1 MEKLTRRKIDER
13 DELIDEYN
21 NRRRWLG
28 NYLKGNESLQK
39 AYPRYADRSWSVTI
53 LKRKIKDINFFRK
66 VP

>member
-1 MEKLTRRKIDER
+1 MTRQKASER

-28 NYLKGNESLQK
+28 DDLANNQSLQN
-39 AYPRYADRSWSVTI
+39 AFPRYADRSWSVTI